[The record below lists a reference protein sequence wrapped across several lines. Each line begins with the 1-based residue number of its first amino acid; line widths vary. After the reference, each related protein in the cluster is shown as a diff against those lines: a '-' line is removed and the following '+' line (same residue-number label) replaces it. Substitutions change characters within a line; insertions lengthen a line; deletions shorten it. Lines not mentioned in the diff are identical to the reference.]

1 MRRTSTCLGIWVLGF
16 GIFVGIRDLGVGF
29 CGVEPPVLLAQERG
43 LLDRVSSYVADF
55 QERFGSVVAEERY
68 EQRIRRFI
76 GASASSSNTRLGE
89 TVLVS
94 DFLLVQ
100 VPGEG
105 WLPFRDVFERDGAK
119 VRDREDRL
127 SALFLNGSAR
137 SAFEQA
143 KRIMDEG
150 ARYNIGNIQ
159 RNINQPT
166 LALGFASQQHRTRFD
181 FKEAGREGDDTVL
194 EFKEM
199 TRPTFVSTTNGRDLP
214 VTGKFWVDAASG
226 VIRRSELQ
234 AVDTGLNARIVVT
247 YQQDATLG
255 MWVPARMEERYR
267 RGRDSVEVVGT
278 ATYSRFRRFQ
288 VSTKEDIQ

>member
-1 MRRTSTCLGIWVLGF
+1 MTRTIQRVGLWALGF
-16 GIFVGIRDLGVGF
+16 GISLGCGIWDLGF
-29 CGVEPPVLLAQERG
+29 TFSTHAQERP
-43 LLDRVSSYVADF
+43 LIDRVSTYVESF
-55 QERFGSVVAEERY
+55 QQEFGSVVAEERY
-68 EQRIRRFI
+68 EQRIRRFV
-76 GASASSSNTRLGE
+76 GATSSSSNARLGE
-89 TVLVS
+89 TVLLS

-105 WLPFRDVFERDGAK
+105 WLPFRDVFERDGEK

-127 SALFLNGSAR
+127 GALFLTGSSR

-150 ARYNIGNIQ
+150 ARYNIGNVQ

-166 LALGFASQQHRTRFD
+166 LALGFASRQNRTRFD
-181 FKEAGREGDDTVL
+181 FKEKGSDADGTVL
-194 EFKEM
+194 EFREM

-214 VTGKFWVDAASG
+214 VSGKFWVSPESG
-226 VIRRSELQ
+226 VIRRSELD
-234 AVDTGLNARIVVT
+234 AVDTGLSARIVVT
-247 YQQDATLG
+247 YQHDATLG
-255 MWVPARMEERYR
+255 MWVPARMDERYR
-267 RGRDSVEVVGT
+267 RGRDSVEVIGT

>member
-1 MRRTSTCLGIWVLGF
+1 M
-16 GIFVGIRDLGVGF
+16 
-29 CGVEPPVLLAQERG
+29 
-43 LLDRVSSYVADF
+43 DRVSNYVEEF
-55 QERFGSVVAEERY
+55 QQQFGSVVAEERY

-76 GASASSSNTRLGE
+76 GATSSSSNARLGE
-89 TVLVS
+89 TVLLS

-105 WLPFRDVFERDGAK
+105 WLPFRDVFERDGDK

-127 SALFLNGSAR
+127 SALFLNGSTR

-150 ARYNIGNIQ
+150 ARYNIGSVQ

-166 LALGFASQQHRTRFD
+166 LALAFATRQHRTRFD
-181 FKEAGREGDDTVL
+181 FKEKGRDADGTVL

-199 TRPTFVSTTNGRDLP
+199 TRPTFVSTTNGVDLP
-214 VTGKFWVDAASG
+214 VHGKFWVDAESG
-226 VIRRSELQ
+226 VIHRSELE
-234 AVDTGLNARIVVT
+234 AVDTGLSARIVVT
-247 YQQDATLG
+247 FQRDATLG
-255 MWVPARMEERYR
+255 IWVPARMEERYR

-288 VSTKEDIQ
+288 VSTTEDIQ

>member
-1 MRRTSTCLGIWVLGF
+1 MHRALHRFGIWVLGF
-16 GIFVGIRDLGVGF
+16 GISLGCGIWDLGFGAA
-29 CGVEPPVLLAQERG
+29 PRAQAPS
-43 LLDRVSSYVADF
+43 LLDRASSYVERF
-55 QERFGSVVAEERY
+55 QQQFGSVVAEERY
-68 EQRIRRFI
+68 EQRIRRFV
-76 GASASSSNTRLGE
+76 GGTSSSSNARLGE
-89 TVLVS
+89 TVLLS

-105 WLPFRDVFERDGAK
+105 WLPFRDVFERDGQK

-127 SALFLNGSAR
+127 SALFLTGSSR
-137 SAFEQA
+137 TAFEQA

-150 ARYNIGNIQ
+150 ARYNIGNVQ

-166 LALGFASQQHRTRFD
+166 LAIGFASRQHRTRFD
-181 FKEAGREGDDTVL
+181 FKEKERDADGTVL

-214 VTGKFWVDAASG
+214 VSGKFWVDAETG
-226 VIRRSELQ
+226 VIRRSELE
-234 AVDTGLNARIVVT
+234 AIDTGLNARIVVT
-247 YQQDATLG
+247 YQHDATLD

-267 RGRDSVEVVGT
+267 RSRDSVEVVGT

-288 VSTKEDIQ
+288 VSTQEAIQ

>member
-1 MRRTSTCLGIWVLGF
+1 MTRTIHRVGFWVLGCGFCVGMWDLGF
-16 GIFVGIRDLGVGF
+16 GISASAA
-29 CGVEPPVLLAQERG
+29 AQAPS
-43 LLDRVSSYVADF
+43 LIDRVSTYVEQF
-55 QERFGSVVAEERY
+55 QQQFGSVVAEERY
-68 EQRIRRFI
+68 EQRIRRFV
-76 GASASSSNTRLGE
+76 GSTSSSSNARLGE
-89 TVLVS
+89 TVLLS

-127 SALFLNGSAR
+127 SALFLTGSSR

-150 ARYNIGNIQ
+150 ARYNIGNVQ

-166 LALGFASQQHRTRFD
+166 LALGFASRQHRTRFD
-181 FKEAGREGDDTVL
+181 FTEKGRDADGTVI

-199 TRPTFVSTTNGRDLP
+199 TRPTIVSTTNGRDLP
-214 VTGKFWVDAASG
+214 VRGKFWVEAETG
-226 VIRRSELQ
+226 VVRRTELE
-234 AVDTGLNARIVVT
+234 AIDTGLNARIVVT
-247 YQQDATLG
+247 YQHDAALG
-255 MWVPARMEERYR
+255 IWVPARMDERYR
-267 RGRDSVEVVGT
+267 RGRDSVEVIGA

>member
-1 MRRTSTCLGIWVLGF
+1 VGLGICVGIWDLGF
-16 GIFVGIRDLGVGF
+16 GISASAA
-29 CGVEPPVLLAQERG
+29 AQAPS
-43 LLDRVSSYVADF
+43 LLDRVSSYVESF
-55 QERFGSVVAEERY
+55 QQQFGSVVAEERY
-68 EQRIRRFI
+68 EQRIRRFA
-76 GASASSSNTRLGE
+76 GGMSSSSNARLGE
-89 TVLVS
+89 TVLLS

-105 WLPFRDVFERDGAK
+105 WLPFRDVFERDGK
-119 VRDREDRL
+119 RVRDREDRL
-127 SALFLNGSAR
+127 SALFLSGSSR

-159 RNINQPT
+159 RNINHPT
-166 LALGFASQQHRTRFD
+166 LALGLASRLNRTRFD
-181 FKEAGREGDDTVL
+181 FKEKGRDADGTVL
-194 EFKEM
+194 AFKEM

-214 VTGKFWVDAASG
+214 VSGTFVVDPESG
-226 VIRRSELQ
+226 VIRRSELE
-234 AVDTGLNARIVVT
+234 AVDTGLSARIVVT

-267 RGRDSVEVVGT
+267 RGRDSVEIVGT

-288 VSTKEDIQ
+288 VSTTEDIQ